1 MNLTASTI
9 VLRPRSVAEMMDLTC
24 RLTFSQSLGIY
35 LRIAAL
41 TLLPLY
47 VAMLALKYAVGLDW
61 LAIWLIALPL
71 AVWVEGAF
79 TIAAS
84 RILFGEQPTA
94 RAVMRL
100 FGKRLWSYTGA
111 MLIKAFYLALGLA
124 MCGIGVFVMWPNG
137 VLVPEASLLEGAS
150 ASEAWPRS
158 KRLVT
163 QRASD
168 SVAALFALI
177 ASQVGFVVGFEVL
190 GQSLLDDILQLGH
203 PFGEIWKE
211 GGAPFALLGLF
222 LAAPFAATARF
233 LHYIDTR
240 TRADGW
246 DIQVKFMALLAKQE
260 NAT

>member
-9 VLRPRSVAEMMDLTC
+9 VLRPRSVAEMLDLTC
-24 RLTFSQSLGIY
+24 RLTFSESIGIY
-35 LRIAAL
+35 LRLASF

-47 VAMLALKYAVGLDW
+47 VAMLALKYVAGLEW
-61 LAIWLIALPL
+61 ITIWLIALPL
-71 AVWVEGAF
+71 AVWIEGPF

-84 RILFGEQPTA
+84 RILFGEEPSA
-94 RAVMRL
+94 GAVMRL
-100 FGKRLWSYTGA
+100 FAKRLFSYTGA
-111 MLIKAFYLALGLA
+111 MLIKALYLALGIA
-124 MCGIGVFVMWPNG
+124 MCGIGLFITWPNG
-137 VLVPEASLLEGAS
+137 VLVPEASLLEGAN

-168 SVAALFALI
+168 SVPALFALMT
-177 ASQVGFVVGFEVL
+177 AQLGFVIGFELL
-190 GQSLLDDILQLGH
+190 GQSLLDDIFQLGH
-203 PFGEIWKE
+203 PLGEILSD
-211 GGAPFALLGLF
+211 GGTPFALLGLF

-246 DIQVKFMALLAKQE
+246 DIQVKFMALLAKHE
-260 NAT
+260 NAS